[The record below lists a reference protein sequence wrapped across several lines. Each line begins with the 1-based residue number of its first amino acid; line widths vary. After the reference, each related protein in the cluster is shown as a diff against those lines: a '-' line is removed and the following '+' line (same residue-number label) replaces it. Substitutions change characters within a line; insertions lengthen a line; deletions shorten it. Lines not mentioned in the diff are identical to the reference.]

1 MASFLRIETNGFSFI
16 VDSMNIDQ
24 GELNAKLLTLVGGL
38 FAPVAAA
45 TPVAAPATDESHSV
59 FFHFLKHGEKINF
72 IKCLRRLS
80 QEDDNE
86 GHSLKVAKDMSENE
100 YSAIFRGSLID
111 CKRYYNVLSAY
122 AYLTIYKSDGDAI
135 AVESN
140 ND

>member
-59 FFHFLKHGEKINF
+59 FFHYLKQGEKINF

-111 CKRYYNVLSAY
+111 CLTETSFVFYYQYSFFGFQN
-122 AYLTIYKSDGDAI
+122 IFK
-135 AVESN
+135 
-140 ND
+140 